1 MSLSLHQLK
10 RVRES
15 ERQCKP
21 LLDKNKLLSKRNDD
35 LTHTIQKLEEKLK
48 SLARENLEMVSTK
61 SHEHMRFLL
70 FWREGLG
77 YRQAVVVIFRTLLS
91 LCVACLQKEKIS
103 SHPPLKKLK
112 SLNDLDQAHDDQEI
126 AFLKLQVLEQQ
137 SIIDELTRVC
147 CCCCFSLCC
156 LFVWSFLCFYSVIVF
171 KLI

>member
-1 MSLSLHQLK
+1 MSLSVHQLK

-15 ERQCKP
+15 EKQCRP

-35 LTHTIQKLEEKLK
+35 LTQTIQKLEEKLK
-48 SLARENLEMVSTK
+48 SLAKENLEMVSTK
-61 SHEHMRFLL
+61 SHEHMRLYA
-70 FWREGLG
+70 GQAD
-77 YRQAVVVIFRTLLS
+77 RQAIVVIFRTLFP

-147 CCCCFSLCC
+147 FCFFYVAF
-156 LFVWSFLCFYSVIVF
+156 LFEVSFVF
-171 KLI
+171 IH